1 MSRQFDLVVI
11 PTDFSD
17 SSRVALHYG
26 MDLVDPAG
34 RIILC
39 HVVDDVPLTYGYVG
53 IALAPGDVRSKL
65 GSEAEKELQAFV
77 PGTPEGLHIETRIL
91 HGTPHREIV
100 DLVRTEGADLVVMGT
115 HGRTGLEH
123 ALLGS
128 VAERVVRK
136 ATCPVLIVRDGATG
150 FESEPG
156 G

>member
-1 MSRQFDLVVI
+1 MSRRFDLVVV

-17 SSRVALHYG
+17 SSRMALHYG
-26 MDLVDPAG
+26 MDLVNPEG
-34 RIILC
+34 KIILC

-53 IALAPGDVRSKL
+53 IALAPGEVRNKL
-65 GSEAEKELQAFV
+65 SSEAEKELLAFV
-77 PGTPEGLHIETRIL
+77 PNNPDGLHIQTRVL

-100 DLVRTEGADLVVMGT
+100 DLVQTERADLVVMGT

-136 ATCPVLIVRDGATG
+136 AICPVLIVRDGAAG
-150 FESEPG
+150 I
-156 G
+156 

>member
-1 MSRQFDLVVI
+1 MSRRFDLVVV

-17 SSRVALHYG
+17 SSRMALHYA

-34 RIILC
+34 KIILC

-53 IALAPGDVRSKL
+53 IAVVPGDVRTKL
-65 GSEAEKELQAFV
+65 SSEAEKELQAFV
-77 PGTPEGLHIETRIL
+77 PSNPEGLRIQTRVL

-100 DLVRTEGADLVVMGT
+100 DLLQSERADLVVMGT

-128 VAERVVRK
+128 VAERVLRK
-136 ATCPVLIVRDGATG
+136 ATCPVLIVRDGAAG
-150 FESEPG
+150 L
-156 G
+156 